1 MKISNLQF
9 ALFMKLRECRFLYFF
24 SLCDIRNEA
33 VFLILE
39 HFSLTVV
46 KQKKQK
52 KKNEILAFKPLF
64 TRDPIENMT
73 IRKIF

>member
-9 ALFMKLRECRFLYFF
+9 APFMKLRESRFLYFF

-52 KKNEILAFKPLF
+52 NK
-64 TRDPIENMT
+64 T
-73 IRKIF
+73 